1 APDAHAFAWAGDEA
15 PLTALSPRPTA
26 AAFVRLRPPRLGWLV
41 LASFQPGHQ
50 FGDEAMGV
58 LRYLARSVFLHQ
70 QHLAPAQGL
79 RSSLTGMFK
88 SLIALVDARDPYTAG
103 HGERVARIARRVGEA
118 MELPRVALNDLYLTG
133 LIHDIG
139 TLGVPDDVLLCSGKL
154 TGEQMAQ
161 MRRHALIG
169 DELLASA
176 RHVERLRPGVRN
188 HHERWD
194 GKGYPDGLGG
204 EATPGGRGG
213 GVAPA
218 NSRGEGGSGGVC
230 RPNAGPPLPAA
241 AECAANRGGPPPVRR
256 LAVGPASRG
265 SVPGL
270 SRRRVPAHL
279 PEGDWGV

>member
-1 APDAHAFAWAGDEA
+1 
-15 PLTALSPRPTA
+15 
-26 AAFVRLRPPRLGWLV
+26 
-41 LASFQPGHQ
+41 
-50 FGDEAMGV
+50 
-58 LRYLARSVFLHQ
+58 LRYLARSVFLQQ
-70 QHLAPAQGL
+70 QHVAAAQGL

-118 MELPRVALNDLYLTG
+118 MELPRGALNDLYLTG

-204 EATPGGRGG
+204 ESIPLIARVIAVADACDALMSARRYRPPLSAPQIEAGLPPFARPPGGPA
-213 GVAPA
+213 GV
-218 NSRGEGGSGGVC
+218 G
-230 RPNAGPPLPAA
+230 
-241 AECAANRGGPPPVRR
+241 
-256 LAVGPASRG
+256 AVL
-265 SVPGL
+265 GL
-270 SRRRVPAHL
+270 SRA
-279 PEGDWGV
+279 